1 MMILKVKNITGTHH
15 KADYRWELFINDE
28 VVRAGEVRNFDRSYG
43 RGELL
48 TLIAGQVIESG
59 DPLTTDEQKERK
71 P

>member
-1 MMILKVKNITGTHH
+1 MILKVKNITGTHH

>member
-1 MMILKVKNITGTHH
+1 MILKVKNITGTHH

-48 TLIAGQVIESG
+48 TLIAGQVIEAG
-59 DPLTTDEQKERK
+59 DPLTADEQKEK
-71 P
+71 AP

>member
-1 MMILKVKNITGTHH
+1 MMILKVKNITGTHR

-28 VVRAGEVRNFDRSYG
+28 VVRAGTVQNFDRSYG

-59 DPLTTDEQKERK
+59 DPLTTDEQKEVQ

>member
-1 MMILKVKNITGTHH
+1 MILKVKNITGTHH

-59 DPLTTDEQKERK
+59 DPLAADEKKEK
-71 P
+71 AP

>member
-15 KADYRWELFINDE
+15 KADYRWELWINDE
-28 VVRAGEVRNFDRSYG
+28 IVRAGEVRNFHRAYG

-48 TLIAGQVIESG
+48 TLIAGRVVESG
-59 DPLTTDEQKERK
+59 DPLITDEQKERK

>member
-48 TLIAGQVIESG
+48 TLIAGQVIEAG
-59 DPLTTDEQKERK
+59 DPLTADEQKEK
-71 P
+71 AP